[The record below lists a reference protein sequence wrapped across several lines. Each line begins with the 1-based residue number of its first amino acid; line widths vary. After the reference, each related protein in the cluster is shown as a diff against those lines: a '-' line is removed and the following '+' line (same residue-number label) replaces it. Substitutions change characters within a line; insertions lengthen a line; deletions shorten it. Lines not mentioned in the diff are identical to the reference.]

1 MRKIIAC
8 ILSAVIVI
16 GILIPFRKS
25 FTVFA
30 DNNGQSE
37 LISRAVSTE
46 KKPAESLANSFTDL
60 ITYEDY
66 LQESKDFPS
75 GSAAINIDA
84 SEFIVVNGAI
94 KSNYDG
100 YAAVALLS
108 DSSETEVTFELK
120 NIGKYEIGFEYNS
133 TGGLNRQFE
142 LGLEING
149 ETPFLQA
156 DSLALPKQWE
166 NITDSKNTFESDS
179 KGNELQPSQREVMS
193 WQNKMLSDIEGYYSK
208 PYLFSFKSG
217 RNSLKI
223 KFRRGNL
230 ALARITLS
238 PQLER
243 EEYKTVRNILYS
255 DIKVPEGYY
264 QKQEGEFA
272 AIKSDPVLKPTS
284 DRSSSYTSP
293 DNGAQTIKLNTIGQ
307 HNWRNIGQ
315 SITWTLNV
323 SQKGL
328 YQIGARARQDTI
340 RGSSVSRKIYVN
352 GEVPFREFEG
362 YKFPFSDSWYVD
374 TFGPDKNGYLI
385 YLQEGANTI
394 TLEAATSYP
403 EVILSLQ
410 GLVTDLS
417 LLYRDIIMITGINP
431 DSYRDYQLEK
441 QIIDFRKKLINLQN
455 KVTSAIKLANENG
468 FDSSSQAIVLNELD
482 RQLNGFIA
490 STDTIPTRLN
500 PYKDNISALGR
511 WIYQLKEQPLEIDY
525 IYIKSPDVQEPDA
538 NGSIWDKIAFN
549 VQLFMS
555 SFFNDYN
562 AVAPSDKTGTKPLE
576 VWIAQYGRDQAQILK
591 RLVDN
596 DFIKKNNIP
605 VNVSLVQMGL
615 IPATLTGKGPDIA
628 IFINPQSEIINLAA
642 RNALYDLSK
651 FNGYNEV
658 TQRFH
663 KDSMIPY
670 VYMNKT
676 YGIPVTENFP
686 VMYYRKDIFYELG
699 LTPPNTWNEFY
710 KILSVLNRSNLTAG
724 VPSANTSLGGAPS
737 FDDSIF
743 QTFLYQNGG
752 SYYRN
757 GWEQSGFDTPEAL
770 SAFKQ
775 WTDLFAKYSLPVE
788 YDQFSRFRLGEIPI
802 MLAPYTLFNTLNTA
816 APELRGLW
824 EIMPIPATVLKDGS
838 LNRSVTA
845 AGTGISMFNKTAN
858 KEDGWK
864 FIEWFTSDDIQ
875 YQFGSELEL
884 YIGPMARFETANKNA
899 FEQLPWSEKDKKTI
913 RYQWDNV
920 KMTMQTP
927 VSYYMAR
934 NVSYAFRSVVYKNT
948 NSRETLNL
956 YNKEINKE
964 IIRKRKSLGLTIM
977 EDK

>member
-8 ILSAVIVI
+8 LMSSIIVI
-16 GILIPFRKS
+16 GVLIPFRS
-25 FTVFA
+25 NFTVLA
-30 DNNGQSE
+30 DTDGQSKVM
-37 LISRAVSTE
+37 SRNISTE
-46 KKPAESLANSFTDL
+46 KKPETSLANTFIDL
-60 ITYEDY
+60 ITYESY
-66 LQESKDFPS
+66 FKESKDFPS
-75 GSAAINIDA
+75 GKTAFNIDA
-84 SEFIVVNGAI
+84 SGFIVVNGEI
-94 KSNYDG
+94 RPD
-100 YAAVALLS
+100 YAGKPAVAVLS
-108 DSSETEVTFELK
+108 DSGEAEVTFELK
-120 NIGKYEIGFEYNS
+120 DKGLYEIGLEYNS
-133 TGGLNRQFE
+133 TGGSNRQFE
-142 LGLEING
+142 FELEING

-156 DSLALPKQWE
+156 GTLTLSKQWE
-166 NITDSKNTFESDS
+166 NVTASRNAFETDS
-179 KGNELQPSQREVMS
+179 KGNELQPSQREVIS
-193 WQNKMLSDIEGYYSK
+193 WQNKKLSDVEGYYAK
-208 PYLFSFKSG
+208 PYLFKFNAG
-217 RNSLKI
+217 QNSIKI
-223 KFRRGNL
+223 IFRRGNI
-230 ALARITLS
+230 ALTRITLS
-238 PQLER
+238 PQTEKAM
-243 EEYKTVRNILYS
+243 YKTVSETLYS
-255 DIKVPEGYY
+255 GFKASEGYF
-264 QKQEGEFA
+264 QKLEGEFA
-272 AIKSDPVLKPTS
+272 TIKSDPVLKPTS

-307 HNWRNIGQ
+307 HNWRYIGQ
-315 SITWTLNV
+315 SITWVINAPQ
-323 SQKGL
+323 SGL
-328 YQIGARARQDTI
+328 YQIGARARQDTV
-340 RGSSVSRKIYVN
+340 RGSSVSRKISVN

-374 TFGPDKNGYLI
+374 TFGPGDKGYLV
-385 YLQEGANTI
+385 YLKKGANTI
-394 TLEAATSYP
+394 TLEAVTSYP

-410 GLVTDLS
+410 ELVTELS

-441 QIIDFRKKLINLQN
+441 QIIDFTKKLTNLQT
-455 KVTSAIKLANENG
+455 KVSSAIALANENG
-468 FDSSSQAIVLNELD
+468 FDSSSQAIVLGELD
-482 RQLNGFIA
+482 RQLTGFIG
-490 STDTIPTRLN
+490 STDTIPSRLN

-525 IYIKSPDVQEPDA
+525 IFIKSPDVAEPEA
-538 NGSIWDKIAFN
+538 NGNIWDKIVFN
-549 VQLFMS
+549 VELFVS

-562 AVAPSDKTGTKPLE
+562 AVAASDKAESKTLE

-651 FNGYNEV
+651 FNGYAEV

-663 KDSMIPY
+663 KNSMIPY
-670 VYMNKT
+670 VYMDKT

-699 LTPPNTWNEFY
+699 LTPPDTWNDFY
-710 KILSVLNRSNLTAG
+710 KILSVLNRNNLTAG
-724 VPSANTSLGGAPS
+724 VPSANTSMGGAPS

-752 SYYRN
+752 TYYRD
-757 GWEQSGFDTPEAL
+757 GWERSGFDTPEAL

-816 APELRGLW
+816 APEIRGLW
-824 EIMPIPATVLKDGS
+824 EIMPIPATVTKDGS

-845 AGTGISMFNKTAN
+845 AGTGISMFNKTKN

-899 FEQLPWSEKDKKTI
+899 FEQLPWNEKDKLTI

-964 IIRKRKSLGLTIM
+964 IVRKRKSLGLSFGGG
-977 EDK
+977 